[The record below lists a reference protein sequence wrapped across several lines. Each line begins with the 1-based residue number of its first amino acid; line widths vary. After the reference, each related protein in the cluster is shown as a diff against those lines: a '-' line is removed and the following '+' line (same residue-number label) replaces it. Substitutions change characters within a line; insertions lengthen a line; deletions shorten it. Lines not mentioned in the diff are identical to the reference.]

1 MLQQNKQKKLGNS
14 ITRFKN
20 TPYKNRTLKWRFV
33 LKCSLSLL
41 MMVGSFNLQAQPN
54 ALVMGKISNRGL
66 IKTIDLNVNQKYLDG
81 HFITYTS
88 KILEDNT
95 FAFAVEV
102 LEPQLVTLTYSR
114 NPAVFYLEPNDTVY
128 LDTDA
133 NSFQYSMQYDGKG
146 ALNNEF
152 YTQYTQENPI
162 DASPFTQVMFRQ
174 KNYWYKINQE
184 INLLMQRHKQEEFA
198 KKILFKREA
207 ALTEMDA
214 FHNNN
219 KSALSQEFRDFM
231 EAEILYRWAYH
242 MLAYGNV
249 YKNVHQIT
257 PDYFDFLQEV
267 PLQSDQIGNHWYREF
282 LMAYMDYLLMNDES
296 KDANFCNMYDLAEEK
311 LGGSSMAFVQSES
324 IADGLLKNEED
335 IMAKYLEFVE
345 NNPYVE
351 YDEKVLTAYQKSRK
365 NAIGASAP
373 NFKLNDIDGTV
384 VELNDFKGKIIMLN
398 FWASWCRPCIS
409 KMNEMKLMQ
418 DEMNEKGIIFINVSL
433 DRTED
438 AWKEAIDNHQF
449 TGIQLFA
456 HGNIDSD
463 VAYDYDVTAI
473 PQYFLIDQNGTFVEK
488 PKSFKMTDI
497 KESLLYL
504 AK

>member
-1 MLQQNKQKKLGNS
+1 MSNQNKQHIVIFLLA
-14 ITRFKN
+14 TF
-20 TPYKNRTLKWRFV
+20 F
-33 LKCSLSLL
+33 SLT
-41 MMVGSFNLQAQPN
+41 LQAQPN
-54 ALVMGKISNRGL
+54 ALVMGKITNRGL

-114 NPAVFYLEPNDTVY
+114 NPAVFYIEPNDTIY

-133 NSFQYSMQYDGKG
+133 NSFQYSLKFDGSG
-146 ALNNEF
+146 APNNEF
-152 YTQYTQENPI
+152 YTEYTQDNPI
-162 DASPFTQVMFRQ
+162 DASPFTQVMYKQ
-174 KNYWYKINQE
+174 KNYWYKINQNM
-184 INLLMQRHKQEEFA
+184 NLLMQRHKQDEFS
-198 KKILFKREA
+198 KKILLKKESAFM
-207 ALTEMDA
+207 EMDA

-219 KSALSQEFRDFM
+219 GGILSQEFRDFM
-231 EAEILYRWAYH
+231 EAEIIYRWAYH

-249 YKNVHQIT
+249 YKNVHQVT
-257 PDYFDFLQEV
+257 PDFFDFLHEV

-282 LMAYMDYLLMNDES
+282 LMAYMDYLLMKDEATE
-296 KDANFCNMYDLAEEK
+296 ANFQNMYELAAEQ

-324 IADGLLKNEED
+324 IANGLLKEEEG
-335 IMAKYLEFVE
+335 IMEKYLEFVE
-345 NNPYVE
+345 NNPYVD

-373 NFKLNDIDGTV
+373 NFQLSDINGDV
-384 VELNDFKGKIIMLN
+384 VQLTDFKGKVIMLN

-418 DEMNEKGIIFINVSL
+418 DEMDERGVVFVNVSL
-433 DRTED
+433 DRTEE
-438 AWKEAIDNHQF
+438 AWKSAVTDNQF

-456 HGNIDSD
+456 QGNIDAD

-473 PQYFLIDQNGTFVEK
+473 PQYFLIDQRGTFAEK
-488 PKSFKMTDI
+488 PKSFKMRDI